1 MDVATWV
8 QVSQD
13 DGWQKLLQ
21 KSGGQRSEQLL
32 QPPPR
37 STAATPQAEAS
48 LGPSAAPLRGTL
60 TDCIGYLVCVSGHYS
75 LTSLPKPVC
84 QLQALPAAKASP
96 SPSEAGRDGGAA
108 SPSAGWAAGASGE
121 GLRGTSLKNPEG
133 AGAWNPF
140 PTALSV
146 VLNALGGRKCF
157 EPGKPSK
164 PSKPSW
170 ASGLGQSAVASRVW
184 HCWQHFWGRCE
195 GWDVLPHVLLLL

>member
-1 MDVATWV
+1 MTKAPAEEWWAVIGTTSAA
-8 QVSQD
+8 
-13 DGWQKLLQ
+13 
-21 KSGGQRSEQLL
+21 
-32 QPPPR
+32 PAR

-121 GLRGTSLKNPEG
+121 GLRGTSLENPEG
-133 AGAWNPF
+133 AGA
-140 PTALSV
+140 
-146 VLNALGGRKCF
+146 
-157 EPGKPSK
+157 
-164 PSKPSW
+164 
-170 ASGLGQSAVASRVW
+170 
-184 HCWQHFWGRCE
+184 
-195 GWDVLPHVLLLL
+195 